1 MHAPSSLPKGS
12 TWTWLLH
19 DGPSTHRVLAQV
31 AIGGRC
37 RHQQQLLLGQRLAQR
52 LRVRGRRLRALLLRL
67 QPGLCVG
74 QQVSAGVLERPSFQD
89 TAIPCAVP
97 GRDQASAL
105 CLLEHIH
112 RTMLRAKK
120 GQYCM

>member
-1 MHAPSSLPKGS
+1 MDPARTKSSPKS
-12 TWTWLLH
+12 
-19 DGPSTHRVLAQV
+19 PLAG
-31 AIGGRC
+31 AAATSSSSFSASAWRSACASAAAASARC
-37 RHQQQLLLGQRLAQR
+37 CSASS
-52 LRVRGRRLRALLLRL
+52 RAYVGAA
-67 QPGLCVG
+67 GLSWRFG
-74 QQVSAGVLERPSFQD
+74 KTFFQD

-120 GQYCM
+120 GQYCMY